1 MIDTDEVVNK
11 AEELGVHPYNV
22 QRDYIFGWVLA
33 GIYTANDLGKY
44 LVLKGGNCFRKAY
57 FEAARYSPD
66 WILLQPKSFLRNI
79 FATNLLRYVNL

>member
-44 LVLKGGNCFRKAY
+44 LL
-57 FEAARYSPD
+57 S
-66 WILLQPKSFLRNI
+66 LS
-79 FATNLLRYVNL
+79 

>member
-33 GIYTANDLGKY
+33 RIYAANDLGKCS
-44 LVLKGGNCFRKAY
+44 LTDR
-57 FEAARYSPD
+57 
-66 WILLQPKSFLRNI
+66 PKSYSNI
-79 FATNLLRYVNL
+79 VYCYI